1 MKKNGLYA
9 VLGIFVFLLIMCS
22 EKKSEE
28 EQYTIANDLYNNQE
42 YEKAIVNFKKV
53 IDWYPKGKF
62 TATSIFLIGFI
73 SNNYT
78 KDLDEAK
85 KYYQMFIDKYPDHEM
100 ISSAKYELEN
110 LGKDI
115 DSLPIFKDLVDSTGT
130 ENQTNIQ

>member
-1 MKKNGLYA
+1 MKKNGLVA
-9 VLGIFVFLLIMCS
+9 LLSIFVFMLIMCS

-28 EQYTIANDLYNNQE
+28 EQYTIANDLYLNQE

-53 IDWYPKGKF
+53 IEMYPKGKF

-85 KYYQMFIDKYPDHEM
+85 KYYQMFIDKYPDSEM
-100 ISSAKYELEN
+100 IPSAKYELEN
-110 LGKDI
+110 LGKDV
-115 DSLPIFKDLVDSTGT
+115 DALPIFKDMVDSTGT
-130 ENQTNIQ
+130 DNQTSIQ